1 MRGEGC
7 GEIEG
12 DLCIGVGDMA
22 DYLVETG
29 KGRYI
34 DYDEVMEI
42 LERAEENGF
51 VHQITNIDGEE
62 KIFAIC
68 NCAPGVCN
76 ASEDLPAFQ
85 YSEYVAFGLP
95 RTCGSVKMRGLRTV
109 RGSLSGG
116 GGKTGTE
123 ALHKAWGDPVSES
136 AVFRTRKNGAGTNGI
151 PDYRDHAKPDQL
163 L

>member
-1 MRGEGC
+1 MGACSCRRQQRMRGEGC

-34 DYDEVMEI
+34 DLDEVMEI
-42 LERAEENGF
+42 LERAERNGF

-76 ASEDLPAFQ
+76 
-85 YSEYVAFGLP
+85 
-95 RTCGSVKMRGLRTV
+95 GLRTSQLFNTPNMSRSAYGPTWKKRNAWPAESAWKSV
-109 RGSLSGG
+109 RGRGQ
-116 GGKTGTE
+116 TGPE
-123 ALHKAWGDPVSES
+123 AVHEA
-136 AVFRTRKNGAGTNGI
+136 R
-151 PDYRDHAKPDQL
+151 
-163 L
+163 

>member
-34 DYDEVMEI
+34 DLDEVMEI
-42 LERAEENGF
+42 LERAERNGF

-76 ASEDLPAFQ
+76 
-85 YSEYVAFGLP
+85 
-95 RTCGSVKMRGLRTV
+95 GLRTSQLFNTPNMRRSTV
-109 RGSLSGG
+109 TRP
-116 GGKTGTE
+116 
-123 ALHKAWGDPVSES
+123 AHHRARPR
-136 AVFRTRKNGAGTNGI
+136 ARRTWRCRAT
-151 PDYRDHAKPDQL
+151 
-163 L
+163 